1 MEFRFSPEEEAF
13 RQEVREFLRRE
24 WREEA
29 AGGGAEGPLGYG
41 GGGGLEEIRRFQKKL
56 AQRGWLTL
64 AWPKEHGG
72 MEASIMKQVIFNEE
86 MAYHRAPQQ
95 LGVGPDRVGPTI
107 ILYGTEEQKREHLP
121 RIANADVIW
130 CQGFSEPGAG
140 SDLASLQT
148 TAVAD
153 GDYFVV
159 NGQKI
164 WTSLAH
170 VADWMILLARTD
182 PDAPKHRGIS
192 YFLVD
197 MKTPGITVRPLVDM
211 TGRHAFNQVFF
222 DNVRVPRKN
231 LVGEL
236 NRGWYV
242 AAATLDF
249 ERSGINR
256 VVAGIRLYD
265 ELVEYARETQRD
277 GRPLMAIPAVRHRL
291 AELKIEFEVG
301 RLLAYRVAWIQ
312 SQGRIPNQEA
322 SMSKLFGSE
331 LQQRLARAGIEMLGL
346 GGQLRSGSKW
356 APMAGRIADYYLA
369 AVSTTIAAGTSEV
382 MRNIIAVRGLGLPR
396 G

>member
-107 ILYGTEEQKREHLP
+107 ILYGTEDQKREHLP

>member
-13 RQEVREFLRRE
+13 RQEVREFLRQE
-24 WREEA
+24 WSEEA
-29 AGGGAEGPLGYG
+29 TEGGAESPLGYG
-41 GGGGLEEIRRFQKKL
+41 GGRGLDEIRRFQKKL
-56 AQRGWLTL
+56 AQKGWLTL

-72 MEASIMKQVIFNEE
+72 MGASIMKQVIFNEE

-121 RIANADVIW
+121 RIANAEVIW

-148 TAVAD
+148 SAVPD
-153 GDYFVV
+153 GDYFVI

-197 MKTPGITVRPLVDM
+197 MRTPGITVRPLVDM

-256 VVAGIRLYD
+256 VMAGIRLYE
-265 ELVEYARETQRD
+265 ELVQYARETERD
-277 GRPLMAIPAVRHRL
+277 GRPLMADPTIRHKL

-346 GGQLRSGSKW
+346 GGQLRPGSKW

-369 AVSTTIAAGTSEV
+369 SVSTTVAAGTSEV
-382 MRNIIAVRGLGLPR
+382 MRNIIAMRSLGLPR

>member
-24 WREEA
+24 WPEEA
-29 AGGGAEGPLGYG
+29 AGGGAESPLGYG
-41 GGGGLEEIRRFQKKL
+41 GGRGLEEIRRFQKKL
-56 AQRGWLTL
+56 AQKGWLTL
-64 AWPKEHGG
+64 AWPKEYGG
-72 MEASIMKQVIFNEE
+72 MGASIMKQVIFNEE

-121 RIANADVIW
+121 PIANAEVIW

-148 TAVAD
+148 TAVED

-197 MKTPGITVRPLVDM
+197 MRTPGITVRPLIDM

-222 DNVRVPRKN
+222 DNVRVPRRN

-256 VVAGIRLYD
+256 VMAGIRLYE
-265 ELVEYARETQRD
+265 ELVQFARETERD
-277 GRPLMAIPAVRHRL
+277 GRPLLAVPAVRHKL
-291 AELKIEFEVG
+291 AELKIEFQVG
-301 RLLAYRVAWIQ
+301 RLLAYRVAWVQ

-331 LQQRLARAGIEMLGL
+331 LQQRLARAGMEMLGL
-346 GGQLRSGSKW
+346 GGQLRPGSEW
-356 APMAGRIADYYLA
+356 APLAGRIADYYLGSVA
-369 AVSTTIAAGTSEV
+369 TTIAAGTSEV
-382 MRNIIAVRGLGLPR
+382 MRNIIAMRGLGLPR

>member
-24 WREEA
+24 WTEVQ
-29 AGGGAEGPLGYG
+29 AGGGAESPLGYG
-41 GGGGLEEIRRFQKKL
+41 GGTSIEVIKDFQRKL
-56 AQRGWLTL
+56 AQKGWLTL
-64 AWPKEHGG
+64 AWPKEYGG
-72 MEASIMKQVIFNEE
+72 MGAGIWKQVIYMEE
-86 MAYHRAPQQ
+86 MAYHRAPHQ

-121 RIANADVIW
+121 RIASGEVIW

-148 TAVAD
+148 TAVPD

-182 PDAPKHRGIS
+182 PSAPKHKGIS

-197 MKTPGITVRPLVDM
+197 MKTPGITVQPLHEL
-211 TGRHAFNQVFF
+211 TGRHTFNQVFF

-256 VVAGIRLYD
+256 VMAGIRTFED
-265 ELVEYARETQRD
+265 LVEYAREVQKD
-277 GRPLMAIPAVRHRL
+277 GRRLIDLPGVRHRL

-301 RLLAYRVAWIQ
+301 RMLSYRVASLQ
-312 SQGRIPNQEA
+312 AQGRIPNQEA
-322 SMSKLFGSE
+322 SMSKLYGSE
-331 LQQRLARAGIEMLGL
+331 LQQRLARSAVEIMGL
-346 GGQLRSGSKW
+346 SGQLLPGSKW
-356 APMAGRIADYYLA
+356 APLAGRVAEYYLA
-369 AVSTTIAAGTSEV
+369 SVSTTVAAGTSEI
-382 MRNIIAVRGLGLPR
+382 MRNIIAIRGLGLPR
-396 G
+396 D